1 MAWPVLTVPC
11 AAGFVGVRYVDP
23 AGVESAFKY
32 FFPFQ
37 FPSSFR
43 SPSCVSVRWKI
54 SRENTAFPRARDYDR
69 MKTKNDNLDFEVFI
83 MNCPKCGRAMQ
94 SGFLQA
100 GNIMA
105 FNKQK
110 HKISLNPKDAEDV
123 IIAQKA
129 FTSTDFHG
137 FICKD
142 CGLVVFDYKNN
153 MTRL

>member
-1 MAWPVLTVPC
+1 
-11 AAGFVGVRYVDP
+11 
-23 AGVESAFKY
+23 
-32 FFPFQ
+32 
-37 FPSSFR
+37 
-43 SPSCVSVRWKI
+43 
-54 SRENTAFPRARDYDR
+54 
-69 MKTKNDNLDFEVFI
+69 MKTKNDNPDFEVFI

-123 IIAQKA
+123 MIAQKA
-129 FTSTDFHG
+129 FTGTDFHG